1 MSGKSGKSNRRGFT
15 LTEVLAVVAVLAI
28 VAALAIPAVVKN
40 WRSAKLTKWDE
51 TAREIFLSAQNETSE
66 IKAAGLLQEMV
77 QSESNTATTT
87 TTVQLTSSS
96 ENAEAYFP
104 QTRTLLS
111 TAGGSYVLDLNL
123 LTGDVEDVYYSESE
137 GLTPSD
143 IDTMKN
149 DLENSASIASVKN
162 DAVRYAAGIGYYG
175 GAGSSAGADGDSSAV
190 QPECTV
196 VNKEDLYVKLTVP
209 GLDNSVV
216 ENPKLISA
224 SVKVQGES
232 HTVNSVAKR
241 ASQTF
246 TAGGSEQL
254 SETNKNLIAS
264 TDAGGTYTL
273 YLLLDSMTDGKSFAG
288 LCPDLVPGD
297 DLTLSLTLKVNGRTI
312 ISDRSF
318 AQVNSL
324 FAAKTA
330 ESGAV
335 TATYGYVRQL
345 HNLAA
350 YCNVSDTKRESM
362 SGTAVTLRQMQD
374 VDFAALSDKQQLDD
388 GLIMPGNTA
397 ATSYAAASVT
407 GAVSGV
413 TLDGDGYVLK
423 NFKITSDDH
432 GYAGLIGRCSLPLKL
447 QNLRVADAAVSG
459 VSGVG
464 TLAGMTQKDTQVS
477 NCRVYLTQH
486 ADMSGWMT
494 DHAVTYDTEFAGT
507 AILGGLV
514 GHSAAGTLTIEN
526 SCAAVLVTSNYIAG
540 GLVGVSQQSVSVNN
554 SYSSTSVKAK
564 TIAAGFVGKV
574 YKTANITNSFTTA
587 SVLSSDTGTSAM
599 AAEFATASSVAITL
613 KNCTAYGL
621 VSTKGTVTYGP
632 LASGSSI
639 LPDAT
644 CVGLYQSGNTSVS
657 AAYESSVTKKE
668 FSELKTTGSGKT
680 YPYLSTGT
688 FPFTF
693 LTYSLNGKTVTM
705 PYYGDWPEEIKPVSS
720 NTPYG
725 LCYYEQ
731 YSDGTL
737 GFFGYDIS
745 GNRVNTLDNSKAI
758 NPYFI
763 GTNGKSTSNTG
774 YGYGIFT
781 SLSGNGKNIQITVN
795 TRKSSVAG
803 LNLNAGYKI
812 SGNLYFCTSDL
823 KSSYHSWDH
832 LASVYDE
839 STKKTYYANPY
850 FGAAIFKTNNNTTEE
865 NPLQIRVVEHLNNID
880 RANTK
885 LSSQYFKQTRD
896 VAATASTGMI
906 DGNSSSF
913 TYNGNNQEI
922 SGLVQPLFNVL
933 ADGTAVKNITL
944 RNAKVQN
951 ENFTTGALA
960 AIAGSSV
967 TNCKVL
973 SSIVSTSLGTNSAA
987 GLIGR
992 TYSTAHIINCS
1003 SSDCTVTSA
1012 NGEASGLIS
1021 DAQGEILNC
1030 QVLAGNIST
1039 SGANSAAGLIGR
1051 SDGSAVVKNCL
1062 SANCTVSSQSGSASG
1077 LINYAQGNVVKCYAN
1092 NKVSLTNPSTTGVA
1106 AGFIA
1111 RSEASIFGSFSCG
1124 TVSAGSAGTAV
1135 GFYNSG
1141 DASTGRVYHCYSIA
1155 QVIGGAKQY
1164 GFKNPDGV
1172 KAEEC
1177 YWLKQGM
1184 FNYAASTANGY
1195 GVEVTSAKM
1204 KSLSAITENWKWDV
1218 DSTTDS
1224 DAYYAD
1230 YTLKTTVAQT
1240 HPTSDALKGKAYP
1253 YPFIIPNME
1262 FYGDWPVT
1270 FGTAG
1275 LGAFSIGSYYNSLN
1289 YRYYYYMNGA
1299 LIDISR
1305 EVPDIDISGEY
1316 LSSGNYWGTGV
1327 GIIIGDDVKNNPSGW
1342 TVSLY
1347 RNWNFFSYSCSLS
1360 SVISNSL
1367 MFSENNV
1374 NYYNV
1379 SSLWDSVLGIDRV
1392 VFQKGTDKYTF
1403 TYSNGTFVYTG

>member
-149 DLENSASIASVKN
+149 GLENSASIASVKN

-264 TDAGGTYTL
+264 TDAVGTYTL

-413 TLDGDGYVLK
+413 TLDGGGYVLK
-423 NFKITSDDH
+423 NFKITSDY
-432 GYAGLIGRCSLPLKL
+432 GYAGLIGSCSLPLKL

-459 VSGVG
+459 VYGAG

-486 ADMSGWMT
+486 TDMSGWMT

-526 SCAAVLVTSNYIAG
+526 SCAAVPVTSNYIAG

-731 YSDGTL
+731 YSDGTW
-737 GFFGYDIS
+737 GFYGYSKS
-745 GNRVNTLDNSKAI
+745 GNLIDTLDYKNAKTI
-758 NPYFI
+758 
-763 GTNGKSTSNTG
+763 TSA
-774 YGYGIFT
+774 YGYGVAAPAGTANVTGPSID
-781 SLSGNGKNIQITVN
+781 SGNAVKLDGKMTI
-795 TRKSSVAG
+795 SSQTTD
-803 LNLNAGYKI
+803 
-812 SGNLYFCTSDL
+812 LYPWSSAKSDL
-823 KSSYHSWDH
+823 RIWSGSALRVIKDTF
-832 LASVYDE
+832 AGRSVYM
-839 STKKTYYANPY
+839 NPC
-850 FGAAIFKTNNNTTEE
+850 FGGAFSLKNVSISQLKS
-865 NPLQIRVVEHLNNID
+865 NPILQIRTTGHLDNID
-880 RANTK
+880 DTSTYSGQFYLR
-885 LSSQYFKQTRD
+885 QTHNI
-896 VAATASTGMI
+896 TADSDTGMI
-906 DGNSSSF
+906 DGNSHQF
-913 TYNGNNQEI
+913 TYDGDNYKI
-922 SGLVQPLFNVL
+922 TGLKKPLFNVL
-933 ADGTAVKNITL
+933 GTTTS
-944 RNAKVQN
+944 VQN
-951 ENFTTGALA
+951 ILLDEVDISGLSYTAGPLA
-960 AIAGSSV
+960 AIARFEV
-967 TNCKVL
+967 INCRVI
-973 SSIVSTSLGTNSAA
+973 SGSIVSTTGNNGAA
-987 GLIGR
+987 GLIGV
-992 TYSTAHIINCS
+992 TDSSAYIVNCF
-1003 SSDCTVTSA
+1003 
-1012 NGEASGLIS
+1012 
-1021 DAQGEILNC
+1021 
-1030 QVLAGNIST
+1030 
-1039 SGANSAAGLIGR
+1039 
-1051 SDGSAVVKNCL
+1051 
-1062 SANCTVSSQSGSASG
+1062 SANCRVASKNGYAGG
-1077 LINYAQGNVVKCYAN
+1077 LICNAQGAIIKCYAN
-1092 NKVSLTNPSTTGVA
+1092 NTVETTSPSAAGSA

-1111 RSEASIFGSFSCG
+1111 DSQASIFSCFSCG
-1124 TVSAGSAGTAV
+1124 TVAAGTNGTAV
-1135 GFYNSG
+1135 GFCNTYSY
-1141 DASTGRVYHCYSIA
+1141 DTGRLYHCYSVARIT
-1155 QVIGGAKQY
+1155 GGKYQY
-1164 GFKNPDGV
+1164 GFKNLSGRT
-1172 KAEEC
+1172 AEEC
-1177 YWLKQGM
+1177 YWAKQGTY
-1184 FNYAASTANGY
+1184 NSNATTGTGY
-1195 GVEVTSAKM
+1195 GTVVSFRQMKKLNDITS
-1204 KSLSAITENWKWDV
+1204 NWLWDQGTAV
-1218 DSTTDS
+1218 VGSYYDDWTLTTT
-1224 DAYYAD
+1224 A
-1230 YTLKTTVAQT
+1230 AQT
-1240 HPTSDALKGKAYP
+1240 HPASTSLSGKAYP
-1253 YPFIIPNME
+1253 YPLMIPNME
-1262 FYGDWPVT
+1262 FYGDWPDPT
-1270 FGTAG
+1270 LNG
-1275 LGAFSIGSYYNSLN
+1275 SIGAYWYSTSQTSNI
-1289 YRYYYYMNGA
+1289 NGES
-1299 LIDISR
+1299 IDLSG
-1305 EVPDIDISGEY
+1305 SGEDQIYTNPGDVAGYGILINDAVKADASNWKVKFNYTY
-1316 LSSGNYWGTGV
+1316 LYDYFSASQTYTLTDFMAATSSRNEQSNLNFYYFTQYVWWSYIFKYEITVNSFSFTYVPTGE
-1327 GIIIGDDVKNNPSGW
+1327 
-1342 TVSLY
+1342 T
-1347 RNWNFFSYSCSLS
+1347 
-1360 SVISNSL
+1360 
-1367 MFSENNV
+1367 
-1374 NYYNV
+1374 
-1379 SSLWDSVLGIDRV
+1379 
-1392 VFQKGTDKYTF
+1392 YTF
-1403 TYSNGTFVYTG
+1403 SNSNGTFTYTS